1 MTSVQR
7 RRSTSGGAGQRVVF
21 LEILA
26 MAWDSLRGHK
36 LRSALTVLGI
46 VIGITMVVGMTS
58 LIRGFDRSIT
68 GQIQALGS
76 DTLFL
81 VKWGGRMVTSFEQIR
96 ELNQRPDITAAD
108 VEAIERLASTVHR
121 VSVMYGSGFPP
132 AIATVRYR
140 GESTEQTQVLGV
152 GPRFIEAG
160 DMELDLGRFVSS
172 IDLRQRSDVV
182 VLGAG
187 PQEALFGGQDP
198 IHRRVRINGRE
209 YRVIGTIKPRQASS
223 LAGDQADNFAI
234 VPATNFRKL
243 FGPRQEG
250 TMVVMRA
257 KPGITVEQMQA
268 EVEGIMRARHGL
280 RADQDSDFDL
290 LTQESL
296 LQLWKDLTTY
306 FFLALVALSSV
317 ALMVGGI
324 GVMAI
329 MLVSVTE
336 RTREIGIRKAV
347 GARRSHVLLQF
358 LLEAVAL
365 AAVGGAAGGAVGAAV
380 GYAAHLATGF
390 PVSLPWWSF
399 AIAIGTSSLIGVVSG
414 IYPANRA
421 ARLDPVEALRY
432 E

>member
-1 MTSVQR
+1 MRGVI
-7 RRSTSGGAGQRVVF
+7 AGEV
-21 LEILA
+21 LA
-26 MAWDSLRGHK
+26 MAWASLRGHK

-58 LIRGFDRSIT
+58 LIRGFDQSIT
-68 GQIQALGS
+68 GQIQSLGS
-76 DTLFL
+76 DTLFMI
-81 VKWGGRMVTSFEQIR
+81 KWGGRLVTSMEKIR
-96 ELNQRPDITAAD
+96 ELNQRPDITDKDAD
-108 VEAIERLASTVHR
+108 FIAELAETVHR

-132 AIATVRYR
+132 AIATLRFR
-140 GESTEQTQVLGV
+140 GNRTNQTQIMGV
-152 GPRFIEAG
+152 SPRFIEAG
-160 DMELDLGRFVSS
+160 DMELDSGRFISP

-182 VLGAG
+182 VLGHATS
-187 PQEALFGGQDP
+187 EALFKQLDP
-198 IHRRVRINGRE
+198 IHRRVRVSGRE
-209 YRVIGTIKPRQASS
+209 YRVVGTIKARAASS
-223 LAGDQADNFAI
+223 IAGDQADNFAI

-243 FGPRQEG
+243 FGPRPRG
-250 TMVVMRA
+250 TMIVMRA
-257 KPGITVEQMQA
+257 KEQYTVEQMKN

-280 RADQDSDFDL
+280 RADQDPDFDL

-296 LQLWKDLTTY
+296 LKLWNDLTTY
-306 FFLALVALSSV
+306 FFLTLVALSSV

-336 RTREIGIRKAV
+336 RTHEIGIRKAL
-347 GARRSHVLLQF
+347 GARRADVLLQF
-358 LLEAVAL
+358 LAEAIAL
-365 AAVGGAAGGAVGAAV
+365 AAVGGLLGAAIGAAV
-380 GYAAHLATGF
+380 GYGAHLATGF

-399 AIAIGTSSLIGVVSG
+399 AIAVGTSSLIGVISG